1 MYFVDRSLECRV
13 VVRALQDA
21 GANLHLHSKH
31 FDDDEDDQVW
41 LSEVARRGWVVLT
54 KDKRIRRRPIEKQ
67 ALVASGARAFV
78 LSSGNMRG
86 QEMADVLVAN
96 LRRIERVVLDTD
108 PPFVA
113 VVTRTAVQVLQL

>member
-1 MYFVDRSLECRV
+1 MYFVDRSLQCRL

-21 GANLHLHSKH
+21 GANLRLHSEH

-41 LSEVARRGWVVLT
+41 LPEAARRGWVILT
-54 KDKRIRRRPIEKQ
+54 RDKRIRRRPIEKQ
-67 ALVASGARAFV
+67 ALMGSGARAFV

-86 QEMADVLVAN
+86 QEMADLLVAN
-96 LRRIERVVLDTD
+96 LHKIERVVLNTN

-113 VVTRTAVQVLQL
+113 VVTRTAVQVVEL

>member
-1 MYFVDRSLECRV
+1 VYFVDRSLECRV
-13 VVRALQDA
+13 VVHALQDA
-21 GANLHLHSKH
+21 GANLRLHSEH

-41 LSEVARRGWVVLT
+41 LPEVARRGWIILT

-86 QEMADVLVAN
+86 REMADLLVAK
-96 LRRIERVVLDTD
+96 LRKIERVVLKTNA
-108 PPFVA
+108 PFVA